1 MTYNDFINK
10 YLGKA
15 VDFNGAASSQ
25 CVDLAEAYFYEVFG
39 ITGV

>member
-1 MTYNDFINK
+1 MNFDQFIKNH
-10 YLGKA
+10 LGKA
-15 VDFNGAASSQ
+15 VDFDRAARAQ